1 MPQGTRLIGTVQSV
15 GNAQQ
20 RKMFVTFHRAVCPD
34 GFSLDFDKYIGLDPL
49 GTTGLATKVDHGY
62 LQAFPDPDPFLST
75 RSACF
80 RSVQM
85 RLFL

>member
-1 MPQGTRLIGTVQSV
+1 
-15 GNAQQ
+15 
-20 RKMFVTFHRAVCPD
+20 MFVTFHRAVCPD